1 MSSEKSGESVAA
13 EDEPSSKVAHPWWA
27 LVALLIGV
35 SMIIIDGSLVNVLL
49 PDMVDDLG
57 LNATETQW
65 VNSIYSLLFAA
76 LLITIGLLADRF
88 GRRLL
93 FLMGVVIFVVG
104 SLASGTAQDPSFLIA
119 ARAVQAVGGAMML
132 PSSIAVINVLFT
144 GRDRAVAFG
153 LWGAIFA
160 GAAALGPLL
169 GGFLAEYFSWRWA
182 FWVNIPVGA
191 ISAMMV
197 LRFVP
202 ENKGPKIAGL
212 DPVGV
217 VLSASGLGLIVYG
230 LIEGQ
235 QFGWW
240 TAIAE
245 FDLGPISIP
254 VGGLSVVPIAL
265 VTGCVLLLLLVT
277 WERHQTALG
286 KASLL
291 DLSLFRIRRFGF
303 GNVVALVVSLG
314 EFGVLFVLPLWVQ
327 AVHGL
332 NPLETGGILAFLA
345 AGAVV
350 SGGLARKVSGL
361 LGPTRVVRLGM
372 ILEVI
377 GILGIGFTLGVD
389 RNPWWLVIPLV
400 IYGLGVGFA
409 SAQLTNVVLADVPP
423 LKSGQA
429 SAVTSTFRQVGS
441 ALGTAIIGAI
451 LFTGLG
457 TILNNTL
464 ADEAGISDEDR
475 EKIVNEVQ
483 STAGQAIRGLEEIP
497 GLNVVVKDAKESYTD
512 AARDTAWVAAGLVF
526 LGLLVSFGLP
536 RDRKEDYE
544 EPPTTKTTGA

>member
-1 MSSEKSGESVAA
+1 MSSEKPGESVASV
-13 EDEPSSKVAHPWWA
+13 DEPSSKVAHPWWA
-27 LVALLIGV
+27 LVALLIGT

-65 VNSIYSLLFAA
+65 VNSIYSLFFAA

-93 FLMGVVIFVVG
+93 FLMGVVVFVVG

-182 FWVNIPVGA
+182 FLVNIPVGA
-191 ISAMMV
+191 IAALMV

-217 VLSASGLGLIVYG
+217 ILSASGLGLIVYG

-245 FDLGPISIP
+245 FDLGPISIG

-265 VTGCVLLLLLVT
+265 VAGCVLLLLLVT
-277 WERHQTALG
+277 WERHQSALG

-291 DLSLFRIRRFGF
+291 DLSLFRIRRYGF

-314 EFGVLFVLPLWVQ
+314 EFGVLFVLPLWIQ

-332 NPLETGGILAFLA
+332 NPLETGAILAFLA
-345 AGAVV
+345 VGAIV
-350 SGGLARKVSGL
+350 SGGLARKASSL
-361 LGPTRVVRLGM
+361 MGPTRVVRLGM
-372 ILEVI
+372 ILEVV
-377 GILGIGFTLGVD
+377 GILGISFTLGVD
-389 RNPWWLVIPLV
+389 RNPWWLVIALV
-400 IYGLGVGFA
+400 LYGLGVGFA

-429 SAVTSTFRQVGS
+429 SAVTSTFRQIGT
-441 ALGTAIIGAI
+441 ALGTAVIGAV

-457 TILNNTL
+457 TILSDTL
-464 ADEAGISDEDR
+464 AEEAGISDGDR

-497 GLNVVVKDAKESYTD
+497 GLNVVVKDAKESYTE
-512 AARDTAWVAAGLVF
+512 AARDAAWVAGGMVF
-526 LGLLVSFGLP
+526 VGLLVSFGLP
-536 RDRKEDYE
+536 RDRKEDYQE
-544 EPPTTKTTGA
+544 QPAKTTDA

>member
-1 MSSEKSGESVAA
+1 MATDKSADSALEGSATA
-13 EDEPSSKVAHPWWA
+13 KIAHPWWA

-35 SMIIIDGSLVNVLL
+35 SMIVIDGSLVNVLL

-57 LNATETQW
+57 LNSTETQW
-65 VNSIYSLLFAA
+65 VNSIYSLLFAS

-93 FLMGVVIFVVG
+93 FLGGVVIFALG
-104 SLASGTAQDPSFLIA
+104 SLASGVAQDPSFLIA
-119 ARAVQAVGGAMML
+119 ARAVQAIGGAMML

-144 GRDRAVAFG
+144 GRNRAVAFG

-160 GAAALGPLL
+160 GAAAIGPLL

-182 FWVNIPVGA
+182 FLINIPIGL
-191 ISAMMV
+191 ISALMV
-197 LRFVP
+197 LRLVP
-202 ENKGPKIAGL
+202 ENKGPKVAGL

-217 VLSASGLGLIVYG
+217 ILSASGLGLIVYA

-245 FDLGPISIP
+245 FDLGPITIP
-254 VGGLSVVPIAL
+254 VGGLSIVPIAL

-277 WERHQTALG
+277 WEKRRSELG

-291 DLSLFRIRRFGF
+291 DLSLFRIRRYGF

-314 EFGVLFVLPLWVQ
+314 EFGLLFVLPLWIQ
-327 AVHGL
+327 SVHGL
-332 NPLETGGILAFLA
+332 NPLETGAIVAFLA
-345 AGAVV
+345 VGAIV
-350 SGGLARKVSGL
+350 SGGLARKASAL

-377 GILGIGFTLGVD
+377 GIIWVGLTLGVD
-389 RNPWWLVIPLV
+389 RNPWWLTVPLV
-400 IYGLGVGFA
+400 VYGLGVGFA

-423 LKSGQA
+423 IKSGQA
-429 SAVTSTFRQVGS
+429 SAVTSTFRQIGT
-441 ALGTAIIGAI
+441 ALGSAIIGAI

-457 TILNNTL
+457 TILDKTL
-464 ADEAGISDEDR
+464 AEETGISDEQR
-475 EKIVNEVQ
+475 QKIVDEVQ
-483 STAGQAIRGLEEIP
+483 GSAGQAIRGLEEIP
-497 GLNVVVKDAKESYTD
+497 GLTVVVKDAKESYTE

-526 LGLLVSFGLP
+526 FGLVVSFGLP

-544 EPPTTKTTGA
+544 GRSEAASDA

>member
-1 MSSEKSGESVAA
+1 MSSEKPGESVASV
-13 EDEPSSKVAHPWWA
+13 DEPSSKVAHPWWA
-27 LVALLIGV
+27 LVALLIGT

-65 VNSIYSLLFAA
+65 VNSIYSLFFAA

-93 FLMGVVIFVVG
+93 FLMGVGIFVVG

-182 FWVNIPVGA
+182 FLVNIPVGA
-191 ISAMMV
+191 IAALMV

-217 VLSASGLGLIVYG
+217 ILSASGLGLIVYG

-245 FDLGPISIP
+245 FDLGPISIG

-265 VTGCVLLLLLVT
+265 VAGCVLLLLLVT
-277 WERHQTALG
+277 WERHQAALG

-291 DLSLFRIRRFGF
+291 DLSLFRIRRYGF

-314 EFGVLFVLPLWVQ
+314 EFGVLFVLPLWIQ

-332 NPLETGGILAFLA
+332 NPLETGAILAFLA
-345 AGAVV
+345 VGAIV
-350 SGGLARKVSGL
+350 SGGLARKASSL
-361 LGPTRVVRLGM
+361 MGPTRVVRLGM
-372 ILEVI
+372 ILEVV
-377 GILGIGFTLGVD
+377 GILGISFTLGVD
-389 RNPWWLVIPLV
+389 RNPWWLVIALV
-400 IYGLGVGFA
+400 LYGLGVGFA

-429 SAVTSTFRQVGS
+429 SAVTSTFRQIGT
-441 ALGTAIIGAI
+441 ALGTAVIGAV

-457 TILNNTL
+457 TILSDTL
-464 ADEAGISDEDR
+464 AEEAGISDGDR
-475 EKIVNEVQ
+475 EKIVNEVR

-497 GLNVVVKDAKESYTD
+497 GLNVVVKDAKQSYTE
-512 AARDTAWVAAGLVF
+512 AARDAAWVAGGMVF
-526 LGLLVSFGLP
+526 VGLLVSFGLP
-536 RDRKEDYE
+536 RDRKEDYQE
-544 EPPTTKTTGA
+544 QPTKTTDA

>member
-1 MSSEKSGESVAA
+1 MSSEKPGESVASV
-13 EDEPSSKVAHPWWA
+13 DEPSSKVAHPWWA
-27 LVALLIGV
+27 LVALLIGT

-65 VNSIYSLLFAA
+65 VNSIYSLFFAA

-182 FWVNIPVGA
+182 FLVNIPVGA
-191 ISAMMV
+191 IAALMV

-217 VLSASGLGLIVYG
+217 ILSASGLGLIVYG

-245 FDLGPISIP
+245 FDLGPISIG

-265 VTGCVLLLLLVT
+265 VAGCVLLLLLVT
-277 WERHQTALG
+277 WERHQAALG

-291 DLSLFRIRRFGF
+291 DLSLFRIRRYGF

-314 EFGVLFVLPLWVQ
+314 EFGVLFVLPLWIQ

-332 NPLETGGILAFLA
+332 NPLETGAILAFLA
-345 AGAVV
+345 VGAIV
-350 SGGLARKVSGL
+350 SGGLARKASSL
-361 LGPTRVVRLGM
+361 MGPTRVVRLGM
-372 ILEVI
+372 ILEVV
-377 GILGIGFTLGVD
+377 GILGISFTLGVD
-389 RNPWWLVIPLV
+389 RNPWWLVIALV
-400 IYGLGVGFA
+400 LYGLGVGFA

-429 SAVTSTFRQVGS
+429 SAVTSTFRQIGT
-441 ALGTAIIGAI
+441 ALGTAVIGAV

-457 TILNNTL
+457 TILSDTL
-464 ADEAGISDEDR
+464 AEEAGISDGDR

-483 STAGQAIRGLEEIP
+483 STAGQAIRGLEQIP
-497 GLNVVVKDAKESYTD
+497 GLNVVVKDAKESYTE
-512 AARDTAWVAAGLVF
+512 AARDAAWVAGGMVF
-526 LGLLVSFGLP
+526 VGLLVSFGLP
-536 RDRKEDYE
+536 RDRKEDYQE
-544 EPPTTKTTGA
+544 QPTKTTDA

>member
-1 MSSEKSGESVAA
+1 MATEKSADSTKNE
-13 EDEPSSKVAHPWWA
+13 EPTSTKIAHPWWA

-35 SMIIIDGSLVNVLL
+35 SMIVIDGSLVNVLL
-49 PDMVDDLG
+49 PDMVDDLS

-65 VNSIYSLLFAA
+65 VNSIYALVFAA

-93 FLMGVVIFVVG
+93 FLSGVVIFALG
-104 SLASGTAQDPSFLIA
+104 SLASGVAQDPSFLIA
-119 ARAVQAVGGAMML
+119 ARAVQAIGGAMML

-144 GRDRAVAFG
+144 GRNRAVAFG

-160 GAAALGPLL
+160 GAAAIGPLL

-182 FWVNIPVGA
+182 FLINIPIGL
-191 ISAMMV
+191 ISAIMV

-202 ENKGPKIAGL
+202 ENKGPKVAGL

-217 VLSASGLGLIVYG
+217 ILSASGLGLIVYA

-245 FDLGPISIP
+245 FDLGPITIP

-277 WERHQTALG
+277 WEKRRSELG

-291 DLSLFRIRRFGF
+291 DLSLFRIRRYGF
-303 GNVVALVVSLG
+303 GNIVALVVSLG
-314 EFGVLFVLPLWVQ
+314 EFGVLFVLPLWIQ
-327 AVHGL
+327 SVHGL
-332 NPLETGGILAFLA
+332 NPLETGAILAFLA
-345 AGAVV
+345 VGAIV
-350 SGGLARKVSGL
+350 SGGLARKASAL

-372 ILEVI
+372 VLEVV
-377 GILGIGFTLGVD
+377 GIVWVGLTLGVD
-389 RNPWWLVIPLV
+389 RNPWLLAIPLV
-400 IYGLGVGFA
+400 VYGLGVGFA

-423 LKSGQA
+423 IKSGQA
-429 SAVTSTFRQVGS
+429 SAVTSTFRQVGT
-441 ALGTAIIGAI
+441 ALGSAVIGAV

-457 TILNNTL
+457 TILDKTL
-464 ADEAGISDEDR
+464 AEEAGITDEQR
-475 EKIVNEVQ
+475 QKIVDEVQ
-483 STAGQAIRGLEEIP
+483 GSAGQAIRGLEEIP
-497 GLNVVVKDAKESYTD
+497 GLTVVVKDAKESYTE
-512 AARDTAWVAAGLVF
+512 AARNAAWVAGGLVF
-526 LGLLVSFGLP
+526 FGLLVSFALP

-544 EPPTTKTTGA
+544 GKQEATSDA

>member
-1 MSSEKSGESVAA
+1 MSSEKPGESVASV
-13 EDEPSSKVAHPWWA
+13 DEPSSKVAHPWWA
-27 LVALLIGV
+27 LVALLIGT

-65 VNSIYSLLFAA
+65 VNSIYSLFFAA

-182 FWVNIPVGA
+182 FLVNIPVGA
-191 ISAMMV
+191 IAALMV

-217 VLSASGLGLIVYG
+217 ILSASGLGLIVYG

-245 FDLGPISIP
+245 FDLGPISIG

-265 VTGCVLLLLLVT
+265 VAGCVLLLLLVT
-277 WERHQTALG
+277 WERHQAALG

-291 DLSLFRIRRFGF
+291 DLSLFRIRRYGF

-314 EFGVLFVLPLWVQ
+314 EFGVLFVLPLWIQ

-332 NPLETGGILAFLA
+332 NPLETGAILAFLA
-345 AGAVV
+345 VGAIV
-350 SGGLARKVSGL
+350 SGGLARKASSL
-361 LGPTRVVRLGM
+361 MGPTRVVRLGM
-372 ILEVI
+372 ILEVV
-377 GILGIGFTLGVD
+377 GILGISFTLGVD
-389 RNPWWLVIPLV
+389 RNPWWLVIALV
-400 IYGLGVGFA
+400 LYGLGVGFA

-429 SAVTSTFRQVGS
+429 SAVTSTFRQIGT
-441 ALGTAIIGAI
+441 ALGTAVIGAV

-457 TILNNTL
+457 TILSDTL
-464 ADEAGISDEDR
+464 AEEAGISDGDR
-475 EKIVNEVQ
+475 EKIVNEVR

-497 GLNVVVKDAKESYTD
+497 GLNVVVKDAKQSYTE
-512 AARDTAWVAAGLVF
+512 AARDAAWVAGGMVF
-526 LGLLVSFGLP
+526 VGLLVSFGLP
-536 RDRKEDYE
+536 RDRKEDYQE
-544 EPPTTKTTGA
+544 QPTKTTDA

>member
-1 MSSEKSGESVAA
+1 MATDKSADSALEGSATA
-13 EDEPSSKVAHPWWA
+13 KIAHPWWA

-35 SMIIIDGSLVNVLL
+35 SMIVIDGSLVNVLL

-57 LNATETQW
+57 LNSTETQW
-65 VNSIYSLLFAA
+65 VNSIYSLLFAS

-93 FLMGVVIFVVG
+93 FLGGVVIFALG
-104 SLASGTAQDPSFLIA
+104 SLASGVAQDPSFLIA
-119 ARAVQAVGGAMML
+119 ARAVQAIGGAMML

-144 GRDRAVAFG
+144 GRNRAVAFG

-160 GAAALGPLL
+160 GAAAIGPLL

-182 FWVNIPVGA
+182 FLINIPIGL
-191 ISAMMV
+191 ISALMV
-197 LRFVP
+197 LRLVP
-202 ENKGPKIAGL
+202 ENKGPKVAGL

-217 VLSASGLGLIVYG
+217 ILSASGLGLIVYA

-245 FDLGPISIP
+245 FDLGPITIP
-254 VGGLSVVPIAL
+254 VGGLSIVPIAL

-277 WERHQTALG
+277 WEKRRSELG

-291 DLSLFRIRRFGF
+291 DLSLFRIRRYGF

-314 EFGVLFVLPLWVQ
+314 EFGLLFVLPLWIQ
-327 AVHGL
+327 SVHGL
-332 NPLETGGILAFLA
+332 NPLETGAIVAFLA
-345 AGAVV
+345 VGAIV
-350 SGGLARKVSGL
+350 SGGLARKASAL

-372 ILEVI
+372 ILEVV
-377 GILGIGFTLGVD
+377 GIIWVGLTLGVD
-389 RNPWWLVIPLV
+389 RNPWWLTVPLV
-400 IYGLGVGFA
+400 VYGLGVGFA

-423 LKSGQA
+423 IKSGQA
-429 SAVTSTFRQVGS
+429 SAVTSTFRQIGTALGS
-441 ALGTAIIGAI
+441 AVIGAI

-457 TILNNTL
+457 TILDKTL
-464 ADEAGISDEDR
+464 AEEAGISDEQR
-475 EKIVNEVQ
+475 QKIVDEVQ
-483 STAGQAIRGLEEIP
+483 GSAGQAIRGLEEIP
-497 GLNVVVKDAKESYTD
+497 GLTVVVKDAKESYTE

-526 LGLLVSFGLP
+526 FGLVVSFGLP

-544 EPPTTKTTGA
+544 GRSEAASDA

>member
-1 MSSEKSGESVAA
+1 MSSEKPGESVASD
-13 EDEPSSKVAHPWWA
+13 DEPSSKVAHPWWA
-27 LVALLIGV
+27 LVALLIGT

-57 LNATETQW
+57 LNQTETQW

-182 FWVNIPVGA
+182 FLVNIPVGA
-191 ISAMMV
+191 IAALMV

-217 VLSASGLGLIVYG
+217 ILSASGLGLIVYG

-245 FDLGPISIP
+245 FDLGPISIG

-265 VTGCVLLLLLVT
+265 VAGCVLLLLLVT
-277 WERHQTALG
+277 WERHQAALG

-291 DLSLFRIRRFGF
+291 DLSLFRIRRYGF

-314 EFGVLFVLPLWVQ
+314 EFGVLFVLPLWIQ

-332 NPLETGGILAFLA
+332 NPLETGAILAFLA
-345 AGAVV
+345 VGAIV
-350 SGGLARKVSGL
+350 SGGLARKASSL
-361 LGPTRVVRLGM
+361 MGPTRVVRLGM
-372 ILEVI
+372 ILEVV
-377 GILGIGFTLGVD
+377 GILGISFTLGVD
-389 RNPWWLVIPLV
+389 RNPWWLVIALV
-400 IYGLGVGFA
+400 LYGLGVGFA

-429 SAVTSTFRQVGS
+429 SAVTSTFRQIGT
-441 ALGTAIIGAI
+441 ALGTAVIGAV

-457 TILNNTL
+457 TILSDTL
-464 ADEAGISDEDR
+464 AEEAGISDGDR
-475 EKIVNEVQ
+475 EKIVNEVR

-497 GLNVVVKDAKESYTD
+497 GLNVVVKDAKQSYTE
-512 AARDTAWVAAGLVF
+512 AARDAAWVAGGMVF
-526 LGLLVSFGLP
+526 VGLLVSFGLP
-536 RDRKEDYE
+536 RDRKEDYQE
-544 EPPTTKTTGA
+544 QPTKTTDA

>member
-1 MSSEKSGESVAA
+1 MATEKSADSTQNE
-13 EDEPSSKVAHPWWA
+13 EPTSAKIAHPWWA

-35 SMIIIDGSLVNVLL
+35 SMIVIDGSLVNVLL
-49 PDMVDDLG
+49 PDMVEDLS

-65 VNSIYSLLFAA
+65 VNSIYALIFAA

-93 FLMGVVIFVVG
+93 FLSGVVIFALG
-104 SLASGTAQDPSFLIA
+104 SLASGVAQDPSFLIA
-119 ARAVQAVGGAMML
+119 ARAVQAIGGAMML

-144 GRDRAVAFG
+144 GRNRAVAFG

-160 GAAALGPLL
+160 GAAAIGPLL

-182 FWVNIPVGA
+182 FLINIPIGLV
-191 ISAMMV
+191 SAAMV

-202 ENKGPKIAGL
+202 ENKGPKVAGF

-217 VLSASGLGLIVYG
+217 ILSASGLGLIVYA

-245 FDLGPISIP
+245 FDLGPIAIP
-254 VGGLSVVPIAL
+254 VGGLSIVPIAL

-277 WERHQTALG
+277 WEKRRSELG

-291 DLSLFRIRRFGF
+291 DLSLFRIRRYGF
-303 GNVVALVVSLG
+303 GNIVALVVSLG
-314 EFGVLFVLPLWVQ
+314 EFGVLFVLPLWIQ
-327 AVHGL
+327 SVHGL
-332 NPLETGGILAFLA
+332 NPLETGAILAFLA
-345 AGAVV
+345 VGAIF
-350 SGGLARKVSGL
+350 SGGLARKASAL

-372 ILEVI
+372 VLEVV
-377 GILGIGFTLGVD
+377 GIVWVGLTLGVD
-389 RNPWWLVIPLV
+389 RNPWWLAIPLV
-400 IYGLGVGFA
+400 VYGLGVGFA

-423 LKSGQA
+423 IKSGQA
-429 SAVTSTFRQVGS
+429 SAVTSTFRQVGT
-441 ALGTAIIGAI
+441 ALGSAVIGAV

-457 TILNNTL
+457 TILDKTL
-464 ADEAGISDEDR
+464 AEEAGITDEQR
-475 EKIVNEVQ
+475 QKIVDEVQ
-483 STAGQAIRGLEEIP
+483 GSAGQAIRGLEEIP
-497 GLNVVVKDAKESYTD
+497 GLTVVVKDAKESYTQ
-512 AARDTAWVAAGLVF
+512 AARDAAWVAAGLVF
-526 LGLLVSFGLP
+526 FGLVVSFALP

-544 EPPTTKTTGA
+544 GKQEVTSDA

>member
-1 MSSEKSGESVAA
+1 MATDKSADSALEGSATA
-13 EDEPSSKVAHPWWA
+13 KIAHPWWA

-35 SMIIIDGSLVNVLL
+35 SMIVIDGSLVNVLL

-57 LNATETQW
+57 LNSTETQW
-65 VNSIYSLLFAA
+65 VNSIYSLLFAS

-93 FLMGVVIFVVG
+93 FLGGVVIFALG
-104 SLASGTAQDPSFLIA
+104 SLASGVAQDPSFLIA
-119 ARAVQAVGGAMML
+119 ARAVQAIGGAMML

-144 GRDRAVAFG
+144 GRNRAVAFG

-160 GAAALGPLL
+160 GAAAIGPLL

-182 FWVNIPVGA
+182 FLINIPIGL
-191 ISAMMV
+191 ISALMV
-197 LRFVP
+197 LRLVP
-202 ENKGPKIAGL
+202 ENKGPKVAGL

-217 VLSASGLGLIVYG
+217 ILSASGLGLIVYA

-245 FDLGPISIP
+245 FDLGPITIP
-254 VGGLSVVPIAL
+254 VGGLSIVPIAL

-277 WERHQTALG
+277 WEKRRSELG

-291 DLSLFRIRRFGF
+291 DLSLFRIRRYGF

-314 EFGVLFVLPLWVQ
+314 EFGLLFVLPLWIQ
-327 AVHGL
+327 SVHGL
-332 NPLETGGILAFLA
+332 NPLETGAIVAFLA
-345 AGAVV
+345 VGAIV
-350 SGGLARKVSGL
+350 SGGLARKASAL

-377 GILGIGFTLGVD
+377 GIIWVGLTLGVD
-389 RNPWWLVIPLV
+389 RNPWWLTVPLV
-400 IYGLGVGFA
+400 VYGLGVGFA

-423 LKSGQA
+423 IKSGQA
-429 SAVTSTFRQVGS
+429 SAVTSTFRQIGT
-441 ALGTAIIGAI
+441 ALGSAIIGAI

-457 TILNNTL
+457 TILDKTL
-464 ADEAGISDEDR
+464 AEEAGISDEQR
-475 EKIVNEVQ
+475 QKIVDEVQ
-483 STAGQAIRGLEEIP
+483 GSAGQAIRGLEEIP
-497 GLNVVVKDAKESYTD
+497 GLTVVVKDAKESYTE

-526 LGLLVSFGLP
+526 FGLVVSFGLP

-544 EPPTTKTTGA
+544 GRSEAASDA

>member
-1 MSSEKSGESVAA
+1 MSSEKPGESVASD
-13 EDEPSSKVAHPWWA
+13 DEPSSKVAHPWWA
-27 LVALLIGV
+27 LVALLIGT

-57 LNATETQW
+57 LNQTETQW

-182 FWVNIPVGA
+182 FLVNIPVGA
-191 ISAMMV
+191 IAALMV

-217 VLSASGLGLIVYG
+217 ILSASGLGLIVYG

-245 FDLGPISIP
+245 FDLGPISIG

-265 VTGCVLLLLLVT
+265 VAGCVLLLLLVT
-277 WERHQTALG
+277 WERHQAALG

-291 DLSLFRIRRFGF
+291 DLSLFRIRRYGF

-314 EFGVLFVLPLWVQ
+314 EFGVLFVLPLWIQ

-332 NPLETGGILAFLA
+332 NPLETGAILAFLA
-345 AGAVV
+345 VGAIV
-350 SGGLARKVSGL
+350 SGGLARKASSL
-361 LGPTRVVRLGM
+361 MGPTRVVRLGM
-372 ILEVI
+372 ILEVV
-377 GILGIGFTLGVD
+377 GILGISFTLGVD
-389 RNPWWLVIPLV
+389 RNPWWLVIALV
-400 IYGLGVGFA
+400 LYGLGVGFA

-429 SAVTSTFRQVGS
+429 SAVTSTFRQIGT
-441 ALGTAIIGAI
+441 ALGTAVIGAV

-457 TILNNTL
+457 TILSDTL
-464 ADEAGISDEDR
+464 AEEAGISDGDR
-475 EKIVNEVQ
+475 EKIVNEVR

-497 GLNVVVKDAKESYTD
+497 GLNVVVKDAKQSYTE
-512 AARDTAWVAAGLVF
+512 AARDAAWVAGGMVF
-526 LGLLVSFGLP
+526 IGLLVSFGLP
-536 RDRKEDYE
+536 RDRKEDYQE
-544 EPPTTKTTGA
+544 QPTKTTDA

>member
-1 MSSEKSGESVAA
+1 MSSEKPGESVASV
-13 EDEPSSKVAHPWWA
+13 DEPSSKVAHPWWA
-27 LVALLIGV
+27 LVALLIGT

-65 VNSIYSLLFAA
+65 VNSIYSLFFAA

-93 FLMGVVIFVVG
+93 FLMGVVVFVVG

-182 FWVNIPVGA
+182 FLVNIPVGA
-191 ISAMMV
+191 IAALMV

-217 VLSASGLGLIVYG
+217 ILSASGLGLIVYG

-245 FDLGPISIP
+245 FDLGPISIG

-265 VTGCVLLLLLVT
+265 VAGCVLLLLLVT
-277 WERHQTALG
+277 WERHQSALG

-291 DLSLFRIRRFGF
+291 DLSLFRIRRYGF

-314 EFGVLFVLPLWVQ
+314 EFGVLYVLTLWIQ

-332 NPLETGGILAFLA
+332 NPLETGAILAFLA
-345 AGAVV
+345 VGAIV
-350 SGGLARKVSGL
+350 SGGLARKASSL
-361 LGPTRVVRLGM
+361 MGPTRVVRLGM
-372 ILEVI
+372 ILEVV
-377 GILGIGFTLGVD
+377 GILGISFTLGVD
-389 RNPWWLVIPLV
+389 RNPWWLVIALV
-400 IYGLGVGFA
+400 LYGLGVGFA

-429 SAVTSTFRQVGS
+429 SAVTSTFRQIGT
-441 ALGTAIIGAI
+441 ALGTAVIGAV

-457 TILNNTL
+457 TILSDTL
-464 ADEAGISDEDR
+464 AEEAGISDGDR

-483 STAGQAIRGLEEIP
+483 STAGQAIRGLEQIP
-497 GLNVVVKDAKESYTD
+497 GLNVVVKDAKESYTE
-512 AARDTAWVAAGLVF
+512 AARDAAWVAGGMVF
-526 LGLLVSFGLP
+526 VGLLVSFGLP
-536 RDRKEDYE
+536 RDRKEDYQE
-544 EPPTTKTTGA
+544 QPTKTTDA

>member
-1 MSSEKSGESVAA
+1 MATEKSADSTQTEGPTSA
-13 EDEPSSKVAHPWWA
+13 KIAHPWWA

-35 SMIIIDGSLVNVLL
+35 SMIVIDGSLVNVLL
-49 PDMVDDLG
+49 PDMVEDLS

-65 VNSIYSLLFAA
+65 VNSIYALIFAA

-93 FLMGVVIFVVG
+93 FLSGVVIFALG
-104 SLASGTAQDPSFLIA
+104 SLASGVAQDPSFLIA
-119 ARAVQAVGGAMML
+119 ARAVQAIGGAMML

-144 GRDRAVAFG
+144 GRNRAVAFG

-160 GAAALGPLL
+160 GAAAIGPLL

-182 FWVNIPVGA
+182 FLINIPIGL
-191 ISAMMV
+191 ISALMV

-202 ENKGPKIAGL
+202 ENKGPKVAGF

-217 VLSASGLGLIVYG
+217 ILSASGLGLIVYA

-245 FDLGPISIP
+245 FDLGPITIP
-254 VGGLSVVPIAL
+254 VGGLSIVPIAL

-277 WERHQTALG
+277 WEKRRSELG

-291 DLSLFRIRRFGF
+291 DLSLFRIRRYGF
-303 GNVVALVVSLG
+303 GNIVALVVSLG
-314 EFGVLFVLPLWVQ
+314 EFGVLFVLPLWIQ
-327 AVHGL
+327 SVHGL
-332 NPLETGGILAFLA
+332 NPLETGAILAFLA
-345 AGAVV
+345 VGAIF
-350 SGGLARKVSGL
+350 SGGLARKASAL

-372 ILEVI
+372 VLEVV
-377 GILGIGFTLGVD
+377 GIVWVGLTLGVD
-389 RNPWWLVIPLV
+389 RNPWWLAIPLV
-400 IYGLGVGFA
+400 VYGLGVGFA

-423 LKSGQA
+423 IKSGQA
-429 SAVTSTFRQVGS
+429 SAVTSTFRQVGT
-441 ALGTAIIGAI
+441 ALGSAVIGAV

-457 TILNNTL
+457 TILDKTL
-464 ADEAGISDEDR
+464 AEEAGITDEQR
-475 EKIVNEVQ
+475 QKIVDEVQ
-483 STAGQAIRGLEEIP
+483 GSAGQAIRGLEEIP
-497 GLNVVVKDAKESYTD
+497 GLTVVVKDAKESYTQ
-512 AARDTAWVAAGLVF
+512 AARDAAWVAAGLVF
-526 LGLLVSFGLP
+526 FGLVVSFALP

-544 EPPTTKTTGA
+544 GKPEATSDA

>member
-1 MSSEKSGESVAA
+1 MSSEKPGESVASV
-13 EDEPSSKVAHPWWA
+13 DEPSSKVAHPWWA
-27 LVALLIGV
+27 LVALLIGT

-65 VNSIYSLLFAA
+65 VNSIYSLFFAA

-182 FWVNIPVGA
+182 FLVNIPVGA
-191 ISAMMV
+191 IAALMV

-217 VLSASGLGLIVYG
+217 ILSASGLGLIVYG

-245 FDLGPISIP
+245 FDLGPISIG

-265 VTGCVLLLLLVT
+265 VAGCVLLLLLVT
-277 WERHQTALG
+277 WERHQAALG

-291 DLSLFRIRRFGF
+291 DLSLFRIRRYGF

-314 EFGVLFVLPLWVQ
+314 EFGVLFVLPLWIQ

-332 NPLETGGILAFLA
+332 NPLETGAILAFLA
-345 AGAVV
+345 VGAIV
-350 SGGLARKVSGL
+350 SGGLARKASSL
-361 LGPTRVVRLGM
+361 MGPTRVVRLGM
-372 ILEVI
+372 ILEVV
-377 GILGIGFTLGVD
+377 GILGISFTLGVD
-389 RNPWWLVIPLV
+389 RNPWWLVIALV
-400 IYGLGVGFA
+400 LYGLGVGFA

-429 SAVTSTFRQVGS
+429 SAVTSTFRQIGT
-441 ALGTAIIGAI
+441 ALGTAVIGAV

-457 TILNNTL
+457 TILSDTL
-464 ADEAGISDEDR
+464 AEEAGISDGDR

-497 GLNVVVKDAKESYTD
+497 GLNVVVKDAKESYTE
-512 AARDTAWVAAGLVF
+512 AARDAAWVAGGMVF
-526 LGLLVSFGLP
+526 VGLLVSFGLP
-536 RDRKEDYE
+536 RDRKEDYQE
-544 EPPTTKTTGA
+544 QPTKTTDA

>member
-1 MSSEKSGESVAA
+1 MSSEKPGESVASV
-13 EDEPSSKVAHPWWA
+13 DEPSSKVAHPWWA
-27 LVALLIGV
+27 LVALLIGT

-65 VNSIYSLLFAA
+65 VNSIYSLFFAA

-182 FWVNIPVGA
+182 FLVNIPVGA
-191 ISAMMV
+191 IAALMV

-217 VLSASGLGLIVYG
+217 ILSASGLGLIVYG

-245 FDLGPISIP
+245 FDLGPISIG

-265 VTGCVLLLLLVT
+265 VAGCVLLLLLVT
-277 WERHQTALG
+277 WERHQAALG

-291 DLSLFRIRRFGF
+291 DLSLFRIRRYGF

-314 EFGVLFVLPLWVQ
+314 EFGVLFVLPLWIQ

-332 NPLETGGILAFLA
+332 NPLETGAILAFLA
-345 AGAVV
+345 VGAIV
-350 SGGLARKVSGL
+350 SGGLARKASSL
-361 LGPTRVVRLGM
+361 MGPTRVVRLGM
-372 ILEVI
+372 ILEVV
-377 GILGIGFTLGVD
+377 GILGISFTLGVD
-389 RNPWWLVIPLV
+389 RNPWWLVIALV
-400 IYGLGVGFA
+400 LYGLGVGFA

-429 SAVTSTFRQVGS
+429 SAVTSTFRQIGT
-441 ALGTAIIGAI
+441 ALGTAVIGAV

-457 TILNNTL
+457 TILSDTL
-464 ADEAGISDEDR
+464 AEEAGISDGDR

-497 GLNVVVKDAKESYTD
+497 GLNVVVQDAKESYTE
-512 AARDTAWVAAGLVF
+512 AARDAAWVAGGMVF
-526 LGLLVSFGLP
+526 VGLLVSFGLP
-536 RDRKEDYE
+536 RDRKEDYQE
-544 EPPTTKTTGA
+544 QPAKTTDA

>member
-1 MSSEKSGESVAA
+1 MSSEKPGESVASD
-13 EDEPSSKVAHPWWA
+13 DEPSSKVAHPWWA
-27 LVALLIGV
+27 LVALLIGT

-57 LNATETQW
+57 LNQTETQW

-182 FWVNIPVGA
+182 FLVNIPVGA
-191 ISAMMV
+191 IAALMV

-217 VLSASGLGLIVYG
+217 ILSASGLGLIVYG

-245 FDLGPISIP
+245 FDLGPISIG

-265 VTGCVLLLLLVT
+265 VAGCVLLLLLVT
-277 WERHQTALG
+277 WERHQAALG

-291 DLSLFRIRRFGF
+291 DLSLFRIRRYGF

-314 EFGVLFVLPLWVQ
+314 EFGVLFVLPLWIQ

-332 NPLETGGILAFLA
+332 NPLETGAILAFLA
-345 AGAVV
+345 VGAIV
-350 SGGLARKVSGL
+350 SGGLARKASSL
-361 LGPTRVVRLGM
+361 MGPTRVVRLGM
-372 ILEVI
+372 ILEVV
-377 GILGIGFTLGVD
+377 GILGISFTLGVD
-389 RNPWWLVIPLV
+389 RNPWWLVIALV
-400 IYGLGVGFA
+400 LYGLGVGFA

-429 SAVTSTFRQVGS
+429 SAVTSTFRQIGT
-441 ALGTAIIGAI
+441 ALGTAVIGAV

-457 TILNNTL
+457 TILSDTL
-464 ADEAGISDEDR
+464 AEEAGISDGDR

-497 GLNVVVKDAKESYTD
+497 GLNLVVKDAKQSYTE
-512 AARDTAWVAAGLVF
+512 AARHAAWVAGGMVF
-526 LGLLVSFGLP
+526 IGLLVSFGLP
-536 RDRKEDYE
+536 RDRKEDYQE
-544 EPPTTKTTGA
+544 QPTKTTDA

>member
-1 MSSEKSGESVAA
+1 MATDKSADATELDESATA
-13 EDEPSSKVAHPWWA
+13 KIAHPWWA

-35 SMIIIDGSLVNVLL
+35 SMIVIDGSLVNVLL

-57 LNATETQW
+57 LNSTETQW
-65 VNSIYSLLFAA
+65 VNSIYSLLFAS

-93 FLMGVVIFVVG
+93 FLGGVVIFALG
-104 SLASGTAQDPSFLIA
+104 SLASGVAQDPSFLIA
-119 ARAVQAVGGAMML
+119 ARAVQAIGGAMML

-144 GRDRAVAFG
+144 GRNRAVAFG

-160 GAAALGPLL
+160 GAAAIGPLL

-182 FWVNIPVGA
+182 FLINIPIGL

-197 LRFVP
+197 LRLVP
-202 ENKGPKIAGL
+202 ENKGPKVAGL

-217 VLSASGLGLIVYG
+217 ILSASGLGLIVYA

-245 FDLGPISIP
+245 FDLGPITIP
-254 VGGLSVVPIAL
+254 VGGLSIVPIAL

-277 WERHQTALG
+277 WEKRRSELG

-291 DLSLFRIRRFGF
+291 DLSLFRIRRYGF

-314 EFGVLFVLPLWVQ
+314 EFGLLFVLPLWIQ
-327 AVHGL
+327 SVHGL
-332 NPLETGGILAFLA
+332 NPLETGAIVAFLA
-345 AGAVV
+345 VGAIV
-350 SGGLARKVSGL
+350 SGGLARKASAL
-361 LGPTRVVRLGM
+361 LGPTRVVRVGM
-372 ILEVI
+372 ILEVV
-377 GILGIGFTLGVD
+377 GIIWVGLTLGVD
-389 RNPWWLVIPLV
+389 RNPWWLTVPLV
-400 IYGLGVGFA
+400 VYGLGVGFA

-423 LKSGQA
+423 IKSGQA
-429 SAVTSTFRQVGS
+429 SAVTSTFRQIGT
-441 ALGTAIIGAI
+441 ALGSAIIGAI

-457 TILNNTL
+457 TILDKTL
-464 ADEAGISDEDR
+464 AEEAGISDEQR
-475 EKIVNEVQ
+475 QKIVDEVQ
-483 STAGQAIRGLEEIP
+483 GSAGQAIRGLEEIP
-497 GLNVVVKDAKESYTD
+497 GLTIVVKDAKESYTE

-526 LGLLVSFGLP
+526 FGLVVSFGLP

-544 EPPTTKTTGA
+544 GKPEATSDA

>member
-1 MSSEKSGESVAA
+1 MATEKSADSTQNE
-13 EDEPSSKVAHPWWA
+13 EPTSAKIAHPWWA

-35 SMIIIDGSLVNVLL
+35 SMIVIDGSLVNVLL
-49 PDMVDDLG
+49 PDMVEDLS

-65 VNSIYSLLFAA
+65 VNSIYALIFAA

-93 FLMGVVIFVVG
+93 FLSGVVIFALG
-104 SLASGTAQDPSFLIA
+104 SLASGVAQDPSFLIA
-119 ARAVQAVGGAMML
+119 ARAVQAIGGAMML

-144 GRDRAVAFG
+144 GRNRAVAFG

-160 GAAALGPLL
+160 GAAAIGPLL

-182 FWVNIPVGA
+182 FLINIPIGLV
-191 ISAMMV
+191 SAAMV

-202 ENKGPKIAGL
+202 ENKGPKVAGF

-217 VLSASGLGLIVYG
+217 ILSASGLGLIVYA

-245 FDLGPISIP
+245 FDLGPIAIP
-254 VGGLSVVPIAL
+254 VGGLSIVPIAL

-277 WERHQTALG
+277 WEKRRSELG

-291 DLSLFRIRRFGF
+291 DLSLFRIRRYGF
-303 GNVVALVVSLG
+303 GNIVALVVSLG
-314 EFGVLFVLPLWVQ
+314 EFGVLFVLPLWIQ
-327 AVHGL
+327 SVHGL
-332 NPLETGGILAFLA
+332 NPLETGAILAFLA
-345 AGAVV
+345 VGAIF
-350 SGGLARKVSGL
+350 SGGLARKASAL

-372 ILEVI
+372 VLEVV
-377 GILGIGFTLGVD
+377 GIVWVGLTLGVD
-389 RNPWWLVIPLV
+389 RNPWWLAIPLV
-400 IYGLGVGFA
+400 VYGLGVGFA

-423 LKSGQA
+423 IKSGQA
-429 SAVTSTFRQVGS
+429 SAVTSTFRQVGT
-441 ALGTAIIGAI
+441 ALGSAVIGAV

-457 TILNNTL
+457 TILDKTL
-464 ADEAGISDEDR
+464 AEEAGITDEQR
-475 EKIVNEVQ
+475 QKIVDEVQ
-483 STAGQAIRGLEEIP
+483 GSAGQAIRGLEEIP
-497 GLNVVVKDAKESYTD
+497 GLTVVVKDAKESYTQ
-512 AARDTAWVAAGLVF
+512 AARDAAWVAAGLVF
-526 LGLLVSFGLP
+526 FGLVVSFALP

-544 EPPTTKTTGA
+544 GKPEATSDA

>member
-1 MSSEKSGESVAA
+1 MSSEKPGESVASV
-13 EDEPSSKVAHPWWA
+13 DEPSSKVAHPWWA
-27 LVALLIGV
+27 LVALLIGT

-65 VNSIYSLLFAA
+65 VNSIYSLFFAA

-93 FLMGVVIFVVG
+93 FLMGVVVFVVG

-182 FWVNIPVGA
+182 FLVNIPVGA
-191 ISAMMV
+191 IAALMV

-217 VLSASGLGLIVYG
+217 ILSASGLGLIVYG

-245 FDLGPISIP
+245 FDLGPISIG

-265 VTGCVLLLLLVT
+265 VAGCVLLLLLVT
-277 WERHQTALG
+277 WERHQSALG

-291 DLSLFRIRRFGF
+291 DLSLFRIRRYGF

-314 EFGVLFVLPLWVQ
+314 EFGVLFVLPLWIQ

-332 NPLETGGILAFLA
+332 NPLETGAILAFLA
-345 AGAVV
+345 VGAIV
-350 SGGLARKVSGL
+350 SGGLARKASSL
-361 LGPTRVVRLGM
+361 MGPTRVVRLGM
-372 ILEVI
+372 ILEVV
-377 GILGIGFTLGVD
+377 GILGISFTLGVD
-389 RNPWWLVIPLV
+389 RNPWWLVIALV
-400 IYGLGVGFA
+400 LYGLGVGFA

-429 SAVTSTFRQVGS
+429 SAVTSTFRQIGT
-441 ALGTAIIGAI
+441 ALGTAVIGAV

-457 TILNNTL
+457 TILSDTL
-464 ADEAGISDEDR
+464 AEEAGISDGDR

-497 GLNVVVKDAKESYTD
+497 GLNVVVKDAKESYTE
-512 AARDTAWVAAGLVF
+512 AARDAAWVAGGMVF
-526 LGLLVSFGLP
+526 VGLLVSFGLP
-536 RDRKEDYE
+536 RDRKEDYQE
-544 EPPTTKTTGA
+544 QPTKTTDA